1 MSLGR
6 EGRQGLFLISPPLL
20 YALLLLAAPLAM
32 VVTFSFWSQN
42 YLELDTTL
50 TLKNYREVWTKPIYR
65 VLIMRSLNIS
75 IMVTIVTVLLAFPMA
90 YFLSFRVKQNKAL
103 WLFLITIPFWTS
115 YLLRIFLWKVIL
127 GYNGVLN
134 SALMGAGII
143 DEPLTFIMYNVTSV
157 VITLAHAWA
166 PFAILP
172 IFVALERIDRSLLE
186 AAEDL
191 GDGPVRRFMRVTLPL
206 AMPGVLA
213 STLLVFIPTVGDFV
227 TPRLVGGK
235 DGVMIANLIQVY
247 FGKANNAPLATAL
260 AVSSMLI
267 VASISLV
274 IFIVGRRLG
283 GRSR

>member
-1 MSLGR
+1 MLSR
-6 EGRQGLFLISPPLL
+6 EGRQGLTLISPPFL
-20 YALLLLAAPLAM
+20 YALLLLAAPLAV

-42 YLELDTTL
+42 YLDLDTTL
-50 TLKNYREVWTKPIYR
+50 TLKNYREIWTKPIYR
-65 VLIMRSLNIS
+65 VLILRSLNIS
-75 IMVTIVTVLLAFPMA
+75 MLVTVFTVLLAFPMA

-134 SALMGAGII
+134 SALMGAGFI
-143 DEPLTFIMYNVTSV
+143 DEPLTFIMYNVTAV

-172 IFVALERIDRSLLE
+172 IFGALERIDRSLLE

-191 GDGPVRRFMRVTLPL
+191 GDGPVRRFFRVTLPL

-235 DGVMIANLIQVY
+235 DGLMVANLIQVY

-267 VASISLV
+267 VTSISV
-274 IFIVGRRLG
+274 IIFIVGRRIG
-283 GRSR
+283 GRTR

>member
-42 YLELDTTL
+42 YLDLDTTL